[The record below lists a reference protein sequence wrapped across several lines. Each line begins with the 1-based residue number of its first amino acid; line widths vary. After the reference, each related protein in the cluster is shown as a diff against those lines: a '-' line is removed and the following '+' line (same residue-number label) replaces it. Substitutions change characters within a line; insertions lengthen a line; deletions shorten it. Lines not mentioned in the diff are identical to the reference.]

1 VSTVLAGLVL
11 VLSALLLGFAAI
23 KGRLA
28 SRDHLEV
35 GFSLAVVV
43 AVLTSWHTN
52 AHDLCL
58 LLLPLVLLT
67 DYGWT
72 TLDQLPGRKAG
83 LLIPSLP
90 LLISPLWIVLWL
102 ENSNINLMAIP
113 LLWSVWQISK
123 EATRAGS
130 VLGAASDGLTPG
142 RSAAG

>member
-1 VSTVLAGLVL
+1 VLAGLVL
-11 VLSALLLGFAAI
+11 VLSVLLLGFAAI

-35 GFSLAVVV
+35 GFSLAVVA

-58 LLLPLVLLT
+58 LILPLVLLT

-72 TLDQLPGRKAG
+72 TLTNFPGRKAA

-90 LLISPLWIVLWL
+90 LLVSPLWLVLWL

-113 LLWSVWQISK
+113 LLWSVWQIGK
-123 EATRAGS
+123 EASRIGS
-130 VLGAASDGLTPG
+130 ARGVAPGGVTPE

>member
-1 VSTVLAGLVL
+1 
-11 VLSALLLGFAAI
+11 
-23 KGRLA
+23 
-28 SRDHLEV
+28 
-35 GFSLAVVV
+35 
-43 AVLTSWHTN
+43 
-52 AHDLCL
+52 
-58 LLLPLVLLT
+58 
-67 DYGWT
+67 
-72 TLDQLPGRKAG
+72 

-123 EATRAGS
+123 EAARAGS